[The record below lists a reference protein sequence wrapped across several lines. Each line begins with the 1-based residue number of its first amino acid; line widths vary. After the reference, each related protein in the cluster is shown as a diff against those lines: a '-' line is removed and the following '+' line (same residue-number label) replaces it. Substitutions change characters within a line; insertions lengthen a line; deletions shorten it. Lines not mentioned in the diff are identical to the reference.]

1 MPGIAPGVHKE
12 SAMPDKEPM
21 GTVELKGTALV
32 IQPLFER
39 VLYKVELSRVAA
51 GSDKL
56 ELERFADGAW
66 STVEIYYE
74 DEPALLQWVEE
85 EAKRLAPDEY
95 EWWEHKLAFAPR
107 PPQSVRISRLVN
119 QIMKKFDMTQMA
131 VADRVGVTRQTLSH
145 YCDGRGKGPGVTL
158 ELALEALLA
167 RPVFG
172 VAEHEQK

>member
-1 MPGIAPGVHKE
+1 
-12 SAMPDKEPM
+12 MPDKEPM
-21 GTVELKGTALV
+21 GTVDLKGTALV
-32 IQPLFER
+32 IQPLFET
-39 VLYKVELSRVAA
+39 VLYKVELSRIAA
-51 GSDKL
+51 RSDKL

-95 EWWEHKLAFAPR
+95 EWWVQRLAFAPR
-107 PPQSVRISRLVN
+107 PTQPQRISRLVR
-119 QIMKKFDMTQMA
+119 QIMSKFDMTQA
-131 VADRVGVTRQTLSH
+131 SVADRVGVTRQTLSN
-145 YCDGRGKGPGVTL
+145 YCEGRGKGAGVTL

-172 VAEHEQK
+172 AAEDDQK